1 MLEFFGLPYVVRGGM
16 PRTEEPTLSLTDPE
30 IERGVRWFS
39 ACGCVRAVPEGR
51 CEVWLGGTLVA
62 AFDETEFA
70 LRNVTVHA

>member
-1 MLEFFGLPYVVRGGM
+1 M